1 MNLSPWDYWNED
13 RAPKAGTGHVLARLT
28 EVMAREPDHAG
39 ACHFYIHLVESAW
52 PERAVPCAER
62 LPSLMPGAGHIVHMP
77 AHVYIRVGRYA
88 DAIERNQHAV
98 HADEAYIADRH
109 PSGEYPLA
117 YYPHN
122 YHFLAF
128 AAGMSG
134 EADTALDAAWKVAE
148 HTDHTM
154 LHDPDLGGTLQHF
167 ITTPV
172 SMLVRFERWA
182 EVLEQP
188 AFDDALTYPGGH
200 WHFARGDGLRR
211 PGPSGRS
218 VRRAAGPA
226 RAHRR
231 AGDRR
236 GEHLRA
242 QYGTAGARGCRVDTR
257 RTSGRSA
264 WRSDRRDQ
272 PPEAWD
278 RAGGALT
285 YNEPPDWHLPAR
297 QMLGHVLL
305 EARRLDEAEAAF
317 LADLE
322 TYPGNR
328 WSQDGLQEAR
338 QRRP

>member
-200 WHFARGDGLRR
+200 WHFARGMAF
-211 PGPSGRS
+211 
-218 VRRAAGPA
+218 VA
-226 RAHRR
+226 R
-231 AGDRR
+231 D
-236 GEHLRA
+236 
-242 QYGTAGARGCRVDTR
+242 
-257 RTSGRSA
+257 
-264 WRSDRRDQ
+264 
-272 PPEAWD
+272 
-278 RAGGALT
+278 
-285 YNEPPDWHLPAR
+285 
-297 QMLGHVLL
+297 
-305 EARRLDEAEAAF
+305 RLDEPSDELQVLQGLIDEPATAAVSIFGLNTGPQVLAVAESILAGRLAA
-317 LADLE
+317 ARGDLTAAISHLKRGIE
-322 TYPGNR
+322 LEEP
-328 WSQDGLQEAR
+328 
-338 QRRP
+338 